1 MSILSPFSRL
11 AAAVMFSKSWVIHRT
26 KSSQPSD
33 SSYCDW
39 LIVNI
44 ALRYTD
50 ITNIVV
56 RLSSSDA
63 SKRNAILVN
72 AHTDSTLP
80 SPGAADDLA
89 GKLFH
94 FNMLTGLIS
103 IPFLG
108 VAVMLEIL
116 RVMGMRN
123 RSLENSVVL
132 LFNGGEESLQDASHL
147 FSTQFDSTIVKSL
160 KSVVSSFP
168 ITFYE

>member
-1 MSILSPFSRL
+1 
-11 AAAVMFSKSWVIHRT
+11 
-26 KSSQPSD
+26 
-33 SSYCDW
+33 
-39 LIVNI
+39 
-44 ALRYTD
+44 
-50 ITNIVV
+50 
-56 RLSSSDA
+56 
-63 SKRNAILVN
+63 VN

-89 GKLFH
+89 GNLFH

-123 RSLENSVVL
+123 RSLENSVVF

-168 ITFYE
+168 ITFHDWRG